1 MSYDNYENAEK
12 FLRIFVQ
19 SQGIT
24 LLCDQAIRKI
34 SDDIWVRNGH
44 SFYFEDKPAKFIMK
58 SVDKYRDY
66 LTINLS
72 LDDPDEKR
80 TLCDSCGDYGD
91 SSMEIT
97 GHNGKWSM
105 EHHFGCYG
113 SDSLFEASKDDMIEK
128 LRSLQVQNQSG
139 YKYQNRALKETIR
152 EIQDS
157 PAT

>member
-12 FLRIFVQ
+12 FVRLFVQ
-19 SQGIT
+19 RQGIT
-24 LLCDQAIRKI
+24 LLCDQAVRKI

-66 LTINLS
+66 LSINLS
-72 LDDPDEKR
+72 LDNPDETR
-80 TLCDSCGDYGD
+80 DFCESCGDYGE
-91 SSMEIT
+91 SVMEIT
-97 GHNGKWSM
+97 GHNGKWTM
-105 EHHFGCYG
+105 THRFGCYG
-113 SDSLFEASKDDMIEK
+113 GDNLYEASKDEMVEK
-128 LRSLQVQNQSG
+128 LRSLQVLNTPG
-139 YKYQNRALKETIR
+139 YRYQNRVLKYTIQ